1 MSLIGDAGLE
11 NFHDLLG
18 CKLRQSKDIL
28 KRTVENALITSP
40 IAYGIRTNAIKN
52 LSEVSQEEGEDI
64 DQMLK
69 EVNEIETSL
78 ETFLNPDSEDLQKLQ
93 VGFII
98 GVAKNGLYLKKLI
111 IIILIK

>member
-52 LSEVSQEEGEDI
+52 LSEVSQEDGEDI

-78 ETFLNPDSEDLQKLQ
+78 ETFLNPESEDLQKLQ
-93 VGFII
+93 EE
-98 GVAKNGLYLKKLI
+98 AL
-111 IIILIK
+111 